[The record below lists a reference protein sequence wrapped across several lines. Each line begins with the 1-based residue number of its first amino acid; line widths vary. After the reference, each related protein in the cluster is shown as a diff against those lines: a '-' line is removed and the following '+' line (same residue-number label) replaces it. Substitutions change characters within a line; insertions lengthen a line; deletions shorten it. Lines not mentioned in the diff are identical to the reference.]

1 MRLFA
6 TLHKKHKIIARAE
19 AQSDIEDVSL
29 ALSDCMEKVYR
40 ELDLAEPV
48 WVTKHAKELSRFNA
62 TKFLPSDFL
71 EPVNFDYLQI
81 EFTVSEE

>member
-6 TLHKKHKIIARAE
+6 ALHKKNKVIARASAE
-19 AQSDIEDVSL
+19 SDIEDVSL

-40 ELDLAEPV
+40 ELDL

-62 TKFLPSDFL
+62 TKFLPEDFL
-71 EPVNFDYLQI
+71 EPVNFDYLHI
-81 EFTVSEE
+81 EFTVTED

>member
-6 TLHKKHKIIARAE
+6 ALHKKNKVIARASAE
-19 AQSDIEDVSL
+19 SDIEAVSL

-40 ELDLAEPV
+40 ELDLSEPV

-62 TKFLPSDFL
+62 TKFLPEDFL
-71 EPVNFDYLQI
+71 EPVNFDYLHI
-81 EFTVSEE
+81 EFTVTED